1 MKKTIAILLIA
12 ATVLALASC
21 GGDKTVP
28 DGMQL
33 VNNDKQTYTLFV
45 PETWTVDVTDG
56 ISSAYANDRSN
67 VSLMTMQWSSAQ
79 YSSLEEYCVQYY
91 KDIAA
96 TFKHVSDIEEYKENQ
111 FFGTLPALKFVYT
124 IGPDAVEGEK
134 ADSASEMKYKFMQ
147 IFSFGENGQVY
158 IFTYTALEEN
168 YESHIKSVNLII
180 ENFIP

>member
-1 MKKTIAILLIA
+1 MKKIISLLLIT
-12 ATVLALASC
+12 ATIFALASC

-67 VSLMTMQWSSAQ
+67 ISLMTMQWSSSQ
-79 YSSLEEYCVQYY
+79 YSSLEEYCAQYY

-96 TFKHVSDIEEYKENQ
+96 TFKNVSAIEEYKENQ
-111 FFGTLPALKFVYT
+111 YFGTLPALKFVYT
-124 IGPDAVEGEK
+124 IGPDAVEGQQ
-134 ADSASEMKYKFMQ
+134 ASSASNMKYKFMQ
-147 IFSFGENGQVY
+147 IFTFGEDGQVY
-158 IFTYTALEEN
+158 IFTYTALEKN
-168 YESHIKSVNLII
+168 YESHLKSVNIII
-180 ENFIP
+180 ETFIP